1 MKFCRLVVLLAMILP
16 TLCLTGQNRKEL
28 YTPNMQRALEAYSN
42 TDIEESEKYFLLEL
56 ENNNKNGYAYN
67 WLALLNIHT
76 QQYGKAISYATKA
89 IEYIPKKDKEY
100 VAFAY
105 STRSK
110 VYLYMGDMD
119 KAMKDINLAIKLYP
133 QIGVYKDRGDLY
145 FALQKYDLSDK
156 DYQKCI
162 ELESTDPYGYMGI
175 GRNAA
180 EQKKYNKA
188 IQMYDKVIQLH
199 GFNYMGAYSFRA
211 ESYIA
216 LGRFDE
222 AASDIVNVLATSSD
236 DKTSY
241 NKAYYNMF
249 RLADSSYLTIMSR
262 LKIQKTKEPNN
273 EFWIYCLGIVSE
285 HSRKYDKAIEYYK
298 EAIDNGMINS
308 AFFERLSSCYV
319 DMGNYNIALDY
330 INRAI
335 DLDSSDLDYWH
346 TRATINY
353 ELDNQEKTLN
363 DLDYCIKQQPDNYWC
378 YYKRGWYKSLFGDKE
393 GALEDYTSSITL
405 NPNYSYVYVSRGK
418 LFLDM
423 GEKKLAKKDFE
434 KCIELDTVD
443 MNDMTC
449 AFYAYQHLGD
459 NENALRL
466 LDTLL
471 SKGGS
476 IYEAVCLH
484 SLIGNKA
491 KAIEYMKK
499 AFEEGYRS
507 FTHIKM
513 DSDLDNIRDEVEFK
527 QLVAEYKA
535 KWEKETKTE
544 AKKQPHYIDKTVEI
558 PFIRK
563 GGVTEI
569 KCKINDLPLYF
580 IFDTG
585 AGDVTISSVEAAFM
599 LKNGYLTDKDFV
611 GKKSYV
617 TASGDIV
624 DGTVINLAKIEIG
637 GLALHNVTAAVVK
650 GQKAPLLLGQSVL
663 SKLGKIEIDNEKQAI
678 KITYKE
684 EVK

>member
-1 MKFCRLVVLLAMILP
+1 MKLFRIIVLGVVMFSS
-16 TLCLTGQNRKEL
+16 LCMMGQSRKEMD
-28 YTPNMQRALEAYSN
+28 TPNMQRAMEAYSN
-42 TDIEESEKYFLLEL
+42 SDVEEFEKYLLLEL
-56 ENNNKNGYAYN
+56 ENNNKNGYAYS
-67 WLALLNIHT
+67 WLAFHNMHT

-89 IEYIPKKDKEY
+89 IEYISKKDKEY
-100 VAFAY
+100 LSFAY

-110 VYLYMGDMD
+110 VYLYMDDMD
-119 KAMKDINLAIKLYP
+119 KSMKDINLAIKLYP
-133 QIGVYKDRGDLY
+133 KINSYKDRGDLY

-180 EQKKYNKA
+180 EQKQYSKA

-199 GFNYMGAYSFRA
+199 GYNYLNSYAFRA

-222 AASDIVNVLATSSD
+222 AASDIVDVLSTASD
-236 DKTSY
+236 DRTSY

-262 LKIQKTKEPNN
+262 LKIQKNKEPNN

-285 HSRKYDKAIEYYK
+285 HSKKYDKAIEYYK
-298 EAIDNGMINS
+298 EAIDKGMINS
-308 AFFERLSSCYV
+308 AFFDRLSSCYT

-346 TRATINY
+346 NRAAINY
-353 ELDNQEKTLN
+353 ELENYEMTLN
-363 DLDYCIKQQPDNYWC
+363 DLDYCIKQQPDSYW
-378 YYKRGWYKSLFGDKE
+378 YYYRRGWYKSLFGDKE

-405 NPNYSYVYVSRGK
+405 NPNYSYVYISRGK
-418 LFLDM
+418 LFLDI

-434 KCIELDTVD
+434 KCIELDTMN
-443 MNDMTC
+443 MNDMIC
-449 AFYAYQHLGD
+449 AFYAYHHLGD
-459 NENALRL
+459 NDNALRL

-471 SKGGS
+471 AKGGS

-484 SLIGNKA
+484 SLMGNKT
-491 KAIEYMKK
+491 KAIEYMRK

-507 FTHIKM
+507 FTHLMK
-513 DSDLDNIRDEVEFK
+513 DSDLDNIRDEAEFK
-527 QLVAEYKA
+527 QLVAQYKA
-535 KWEKETKTE
+535 EWEKETKIE
-544 AKKQPHYIDKTVEI
+544 MANQPIYISKTTEI
-558 PFIRK
+558 PFVRK
-563 GGVTEI
+563 GGVTEV

-599 LKNGYLTDKDFV
+599 LKNGYLTEKDIV
-611 GKKSYV
+611 GKKSYM

-637 GLALHNVTAAVVK
+637 NLVLHNITAAVVK

-663 SKLGKIEIDNEKQAI
+663 SKLGTIEIDNTKQAI
-678 KITYKE
+678 KVTYRE

>member
-1 MKFCRLVVLLAMILP
+1 MILP
-16 TLCLTGQNRKEL
+16 AVCSMGQSRKEMD
-28 YTPNMQRALEAYSN
+28 TPNMQRAIEAYSN
-42 TDIEESEKYFLLEL
+42 SDINEFEKYLLLEL
-56 ENNNKNGYAYN
+56 ENNDKNGYAYS
-67 WLALLNIHT
+67 WLALCNLYN
-76 QQYGKAISYATKA
+76 QEYGRAISYANQALKCL
-89 IEYIPKKDKEY
+89 PNKDKEY
-100 VAFAY
+100 ISFAY

-110 VYLYMGDMD
+110 VYMAMD
-119 KAMKDINLAIKLYP
+119 DLDKSLDNINSAIKIYP
-133 QIGVYKDRGDLY
+133 KIGYYIDRADIY
-145 FALQKYDLSDK
+145 CALKKYDLSDK
-156 DYQKCI
+156 DCQKCI
-162 ELESTDPYGYMGI
+162 ELESTNPYGYMGM

-180 EQKKYNKA
+180 EQKQYDKA
-188 IQMYDKVIQLH
+188 LKLYDKVIQLH
-199 GFNYMGAYSFRA
+199 GYNYPTAYSFRA

-222 AASDIVNVLATSSD
+222 AASDIVNVLSIAAN
-236 DKTSY
+236 DKNAY

-249 RLADSSYLTIMSR
+249 RLADSSYLTIVSR
-262 LKIQKTKEPNN
+262 LKVQKTKEPNN
-273 EFWIYCLGIVSE
+273 EIWYYYLGIVSE
-285 HSRKYDKAIEYYK
+285 YVKKYNKAIEYYK
-298 EAIDNGMINS
+298 EAIDKGVKIS
-308 AFFERLSSCYV
+308 DFYERLSECYNEL
-319 DMGNYNIALDY
+319 GNYHVALNY

-423 GEKKLAKKDFE
+423 SEKKHAKKDFE

-513 DSDLDNIRDEVEFK
+513 DSDLDNIRNEEEFK
-527 QLVAEYKA
+527 KLVAEYKA
-535 KWEKETKTE
+535 KWQKEIDAET
-544 AKKQPHYIDKTVEI
+544 ANQPTYIDKTTEI
-558 PFIRK
+558 PFVRR
-563 GGVTEI
+563 GGVTEV

-599 LKNGYLTDKDFV
+599 MKNGYLTDKDVV
-611 GKKSYV
+611 GKKSYM
-617 TASGDIV
+617 TASGDII
-624 DGTVINLAKIEIG
+624 DGTVINLGTINIG
-637 GLALHNVTAAVVK
+637 GLVLHNVTAAVVK
-650 GQKAPLLLGQSVL
+650 GQAAPLLLGQSVL
-663 SKLGKIEIDNEKQAI
+663 SRLGKIEIDNNQSVI